1 MAVIRDVM
9 PAFEL
14 FQPAST
20 ADALNLLDRY
30 GTDAWIFAG
39 GLDSFD
45 WLKDRIKRP
54 RYVVDLG
61 GIAELKGIRER
72 DGGLEIGAM
81 TTLTDVV
88 HNPMV
93 RDRYAIL
100 TEAAEAAAS
109 PQIRN
114 QGTLGGNVSQDTRC
128 WYYRAGWSCYRAG
141 GNICYADTPESIN
154 REHAVLEADR

>member
-1 MAVIRDVM
+1 MDLR
-9 PAFEL
+9 
-14 FQPAST
+14 
-20 ADALNLLDRY
+20 
-30 GTDAWIFAG
+30 G

-88 HNPMV
+88 RHPMV
-93 RDRYAIL
+93 RERYAIL

-114 QGTLGGNVSQDTRC
+114 QGRSAATSRRTRAAGTTAPAG
-128 WYYRAGWSCYRAG
+128 RAIEPAETSA
-141 GNICYADTPESIN
+141 TPTRRNRSTGSTPFSRRIDALRSILPIP
-154 REHAVLEADR
+154 RLR

>member
-20 ADALNLLDRY
+20 AAALSLLDRY
-30 GTDAWIFAG
+30 GSDAWVLAG
-39 GLDSFD
+39 GLDSFN

-54 RYVVDLG
+54 RYVVDLNG
-61 GIAELKGIRER
+61 VGELKGVRER

-88 HNPMV
+88 RNPIV
-93 RDRYAIL
+93 PEHYAI
-100 TEAAEAAAS
+100 
-109 PQIRN
+109 
-114 QGTLGGNVSQDTRC
+114 
-128 WYYRAGWSCYRAG
+128 
-141 GNICYADTPESIN
+141 
-154 REHAVLEADR
+154 

>member
-1 MAVIRDVM
+1 MM

-14 FQPAST
+14 FQPTSIDDT
-20 ADALNLLDRY
+20 LSLLGRY
-30 GTDAWIFAG
+30 RGDAWVMAG

-61 GIAELKGIRER
+61 GIAELKGVRER

-88 HNPMV
+88 RHPMV
-93 RDRYAIL
+93 RERYAIL

-114 QGTLGGNVSQDTRC
+114 QGTIGGNLSQD
-128 WYYRAGWSCYRAG
+128 A
-141 GNICYADTPESIN
+141 
-154 REHAVLEADR
+154 